1 MKCPTCETSV
11 EATKSD
17 IGEIYPCKACGGV
30 FYSSW
35 DGKKLVRLKA
45 HGYSMFGKGFNRK
58 VRKILKKHGG
68 VGLGAPRRRE

>member
-1 MKCPTCETSV
+1 MMECPICESSV
-11 EATKSD
+11 EAAKSD
-17 IGEIYPCKACGGV
+17 LGEIYPCKVCGGV

-35 DGKKLVRLKA
+35 DGKRLVPLK
-45 HGYSMFGKGFNRK
+45 GFKIFGKGINRK